1 MRKMNILTFDIEDWY
16 CRDVESGNKEWD
28 KLECRIYDGVDRIL
42 DSLAERNLKG
52 TFFIVGWLAEHHP
65 SVIKKIAEAGHQ
77 IGCHTYQHDLLTT
90 FDKKA
95 LFEDT
100 KKAKFLIEDAI
111 GKEIT
116 AFRAPA
122 FSITRDNLYA
132 FEVLGELGF
141 TIDCSIFPTKR
152 DFGGMPDY
160 GASEPRII
168 EHCGYKFK
176 EFPIN
181 PAIVLGKDIVFSGGG
196 YFRLFPYSL
205 IKTLTKRQDYTMT
218 YFHPS
223 DFDAEQPIMPSLST
237 RQHIKCR
244 IGLKTAYGK
253 YLKYL
258 DDFDFINIEQADK
271 LIDWTKVPIVKL

>member
-1 MRKMNILTFDIEDWY
+1 MNILTFDIEDWY
-16 CRDVESGNKEWD
+16 CHDVESGNKDWGN
-28 KLECRIYDGVDRIL
+28 LECRIYEGVDRIL

-52 TFFIVGWLAEHHP
+52 TFFIVGWLAEHHS
-65 SVIKKIAEAGHQ
+65 SVIKKIAQAGHQ
-77 IGCHTYQHDLLTT
+77 IGCHTYQHELLTN
-90 FDKKA
+90 FNREQ

-100 KKAKFLIEDAI
+100 RKAKCLIEDAI
-111 GKEIT
+111 GAEIS

-132 FEVLGELGF
+132 FDVLGELGF

-168 EHCGYKFK
+168 EHNGYQFK

-181 PAIVLGKDIVFSGGG
+181 PGKMLGREIVFSGGG
-196 YFRLFPYSL
+196 YFRLFPYPL
-205 IKTLTKRQDYTMT
+205 IKKLTSNQEYTMT

-223 DFDAEQPIMPSLST
+223 DFDPGQPDMPHLSS
-237 RQHIKCR
+237 RQRIKNK
-244 IGLKTAYGK
+244 IGLKSAFGK
-253 YLKYL
+253 YQKYIS
-258 DDFDFINIEQADK
+258 DFDFVNIEQAAEM
-271 LIDWTKVPIVKL
+271 IDWSKIPIVNL

>member
-1 MRKMNILTFDIEDWY
+1 MNILTFDIEDWY
-16 CRDVESGNKEWD
+16 CHDVESGNKDWGN
-28 KLECRIYDGVDRIL
+28 LECRIYEGVDRIL

-52 TFFIVGWLAEHHP
+52 TFFIVGWLAEHHS
-65 SVIKKIAEAGHQ
+65 SVIKKIAQAGHQ
-77 IGCHTYQHDLLTT
+77 IGCHTYQHELLTN
-90 FDKKA
+90 FNRDQ

-100 KKAKFLIEDAI
+100 RKAKCLIEDAI
-111 GKEIT
+111 GAEIS

-132 FEVLGELGF
+132 FDVLGELGF

-168 EHCGYKFK
+168 EHNGYQFK

-181 PAIVLGKDIVFSGGG
+181 PGKMLGREIVFSGGG
-196 YFRLFPYSL
+196 YFRLFPYPL
-205 IKTLTKRQDYTMT
+205 IKKLTSNQEYTMT

-223 DFDAEQPIMPSLST
+223 DFDPGQPDMPHLSS
-237 RQHIKCR
+237 RQRIKNK
-244 IGLKTAYGK
+244 IGLKSAFGK
-253 YLKYL
+253 YQKYIS
-258 DDFDFINIEQADK
+258 DFDFVNIKQAEE
-271 LIDWTKVPIVKL
+271 LIDWNKTPVVKL

>member
-1 MRKMNILTFDIEDWY
+1 MNILTFDIEDWY
-16 CRDVESGNKEWD
+16 CHDVESGNKEWN
-28 KLECRIYDGVDRIL
+28 KLECRIYEGVDKIL
-42 DSLAERNLKG
+42 TSLDERNLKG
-52 TFFIVGWLAEHHP
+52 TFFVLGWLAEHHP
-65 SVIKKIAEAGHQ
+65 AVIQKIVNAGHQ
-77 IGCHTYQHDLLTT
+77 IGCHTYQHDLLTS

-100 KKAKFLIEDAI
+100 KKAKFLIEDTI

-122 FSITRDNLYA
+122 FSITKENLYA

-141 TIDCSIFPTKR
+141 TVDCSIFPTKR

-160 GASEPRII
+160 GASEPRIL
-168 EHCGYKFK
+168 EHAGYQFK

-181 PAIVLGKDIVFSGGG
+181 PATILGQEIVFSGGG
-196 YFRLFPYSL
+196 YFRLFPYPL
-205 IKTLTKRQDYTMT
+205 IKKLTAEQDYTMT

-223 DFDAEQPIMPSLST
+223 DFDAEQPDMPHLST
-237 RQHIKCR
+237 RQRIKNK
-244 IGLKTAYGK
+244 IGLKSAYGK

-258 DDFDFINIEQADK
+258 SDFEFVNIAAAIDM
-271 LIDWTKVPIVKL
+271 IDWEKVPVVKL

>member
-1 MRKMNILTFDIEDWY
+1 MNILTFDIEDWY
-16 CRDVESGNKEWD
+16 CHDVESGNKKWN
-28 KLECRIYDGVDRIL
+28 KLECRIYEGVDRIL

-65 SVIKKIAEAGHQ
+65 SIIRKIAEAGHQ
-77 IGCHTYQHDLLTT
+77 IGCHTYQHELLTN

-95 LFEDT
+95 MFEDT
-100 KKAKFLIEDAI
+100 RKAKLLIEDAI
-111 GKEIT
+111 GKKIT

-122 FSITRDNLYA
+122 FSITKENLYA
-132 FEVLGELGF
+132 FDVLGELGF

-160 GASEPRII
+160 GASEPRIL
-168 EHCGYKFK
+168 EHNGYQFK

-181 PAIVLGKDIVFSGGG
+181 PATVLGKEIVFSGGG

-205 IKTLTKRQDYTMT
+205 IKRLTASQDYTMT

-223 DFDAEQPIMPSLST
+223 DFDPGQPDMSHLSI
-237 RQHIKCR
+237 RQRIKNR
-244 IGLKTAYGK
+244 IGLKSAYGK

-258 DDFDFINIEQADK
+258 DDFDFVNLETAIGV
-271 LIDWTKVPIVKL
+271 IDWDKYPKIVL